1 MWKSQ
6 PLLKKATLPP
16 LSQQPPLKFEVL
28 SSPPFLKIWFEAQTA
43 PPPCRKG
50 GVPSMFPCT
59 ARIWNSLPT
68 ECIPLTYNVNTC
80 KSRINKHLDDMIYSS
95 WDIEYDRLKL
105 VIMEFFLPFYPL
117 AQNFVKN
124 IAGDIILHM
133 CTKNHNHMRYGSW
146 DMEWDWHSGTFF
158 ALLPI

>member
-1 MWKSQ
+1 MKIATPLEKSH
-6 PLLKKATLPP
+6 PPPSFPATPSKVWGPVKPP
-16 LSQQPPLKFEVL
+16 LFENLVWG
-28 SSPPFLKIWFEAQTA
+28 SNC
-43 PPPCRKG
+43 PPPPSRKG

-124 IAGDIILHM
+124 IAGDIILHL